1 MFNSQVLEVAT
12 GLIFVF
18 LLLSVACS
26 GIKEVIARVS
36 NMRAKT
42 LENGIRTMLADPN
55 DAITSKLLQSHLIAG
70 TAPPGEKPSYV
81 SSRNFA
87 LALFDVLAP
96 AAPGQS
102 RTIQDLKTGIA
113 NLPDTRVRTTV
124 LALIDSAQ
132 GNADLARQRVEN
144 WYDDTMDRVSGWYKR
159 RAQQI
164 IFVVGLVLCV
174 LLNGDTLMI
183 VHELWNDEALRSAV
197 VAEAQERASAATVT
211 SGKDDSLADVTQ
223 YIRDASAPP
232 IGWSFSGNGARGLPE
247 SWGWLWKIIGIL
259 MTSVAIAM
267 GAPFWFDLLNKI
279 VNLRLTGT
287 PPPDSRQPAGA

>member
-1 MFNSQVLEVAT
+1 
-12 GLIFVF
+12 
-18 LLLSVACS
+18 
-26 GIKEVIARVS
+26 
-36 NMRAKT
+36 
-42 LENGIRTMLADPN
+42 MLADPN
-55 DAITSKLLQSHLIAG
+55 DTITSKLLQGHLIAG
-70 TAPPGEKPSYV
+70 TAQPGEKPSYV

-102 RTIQDLKTGIA
+102 RTIEDPKNGMT
-113 NLPDTRVRTTV
+113 NLPDTCVRTPV
-124 LALIDSAQ
+124 LALVDSAQ
-132 GNADLARQRVEN
+132 GNADLAMQRVEN

-159 RAQQI
+159 RAQHI

-197 VAEAQERASAATVT
+197 VSEAQERAGAATAT
-211 SGKDDSLADVTQ
+211 SGKDDSLADVTT
-223 YIRDASAPP
+223 YIREASAPP
-232 IGWSFSGNGARGLPE
+232 IGWSFSVKGARGVPE

-259 MTSVAIAM
+259 ITSGAIAM

-279 VNLRLTGT
+279 VNFGLTGT